1 MGFMNTP
8 LGIHV
13 LHPALPTVQ
22 LRLMQPELD
31 RFEENLNA
39 MTLTPGTSGK
49 NETQLK
55 GGAEQVI
62 LIG

>member
-13 LHPALPTVQ
+13 RYPALLTVQ

-31 RFEENLNA
+31 RFKENLIA
-39 MTLTPGTSGK
+39 TTLTPGTSGK
-49 NETQLK
+49 NETQFE

>member
-13 LHPALPTVQ
+13 LHPALLTVQ
-22 LRLMQPELD
+22 LRLTQPERG
-31 RFEENLNA
+31 RFKENLMA
-39 MTLTPGTSGK
+39 MTLTPGTTGN
-49 NETQLK
+49 NETQLE
-55 GGAEQVI
+55 GGAELVI